1 MPNVLTEASV
11 VTCIHQAPVQLK
23 ASQHKLTVDGQAVIL
38 QRDLI
43 GALVNNC
50 PNKGPGLVP
59 CATIT
64 TIITGVSTE
73 LMVDGQLAMLETATG
88 LTNASPPAPVMWQV
102 KSAGQTKL
110 AAK

>member
-64 TIITGVSTE
+64 TIIRAMSTAE
-73 LMVDGQLAMLETATG
+73 
-88 LTNASPPAPVMWQV
+88 
-102 KSAGQTKL
+102 
-110 AAK
+110 